1 MTGRAPGFDNAETVG
16 AFSVAH
22 SHLPVQHLIRQ
33 VETRRSQ
40 KKRNDARPEWVM
52 RFIDRMA
59 DLFEPLEDVGR
70 VGFVCRPDDGVW
82 TVTMYLGRTEIVGGR
97 DDGTAQPTSFHLD
110 VQGTLACFSDVQSVR
125 WTACL
130 DDAAADDEEGCSLL
144 RVEGHVDGAPLRLMV
159 TSVPPEVAGPGLR
172 KYPDGRCSPA

>member
-1 MTGRAPGFDNAETVG
+1 M
-16 AFSVAH
+16 AH

-40 KKRNDARPEWVM
+40 KKRNEVRPEWVT

-59 DLFEPLEDVGR
+59 DLFEPLDGVAR
-70 VGFVCRPDDGVW
+70 VGFLCRPDDGAW

-97 DDGTAQPTSFHLD
+97 DDGTSHSTSFHLD
-110 VQGTLACFSDVQSVR
+110 IQGTLACFSEVQSVR
-125 WTACL
+125 WTACP
-130 DDAAADDEEGCSLL
+130 DAPAEETEASSSLL
-144 RVEGHVDGAPLRLMV
+144 RVEGLVEGTLLRLVV
-159 TSVPPEVAGPGLR
+159 TSVPPDVAGPGLR